1 MFARL
6 SAFVVWALVAAAAVA
21 WGLKLA
27 ATPLVAPPQTL
38 LAAPSPAAGG
48 DWSRL
53 FGAAPP
59 PPAEPAAAEAPP
71 PPPES
76 SRFQLIGVVAPRP
89 VTAVAQGVALIAVDG
104 KAPRAYRVGAVIDG
118 EQVLRSVQQRAVSIG
133 PRRGEPT
140 LTLELPPLP
149 PPATGVPM
157 AAGGPAVP
165 GQGVPAAPMIGGPA
179 PGVVP
184 MQAVPPLPAAA
195 VAPLPSPGF
204 FPPGRRRPAAT
215 TVPTPSGVAAEAEAE
230 ESQPTPD
237 ARRQR

>member
-27 ATPLVAPPQTL
+27 AKPLVAPAQTL
-38 LAAPSPAAGG
+38 LAAPAPAAGG

-59 PPAEPAAAEAPP
+59 PPAEPAAAAAPL

-76 SRFQLIGVVAPRP
+76 SRFQLIGVVAPRSSSA
-89 VTAVAQGVALIAVDG
+89 TTQGVALIAVDG
-104 KAPRAYRVGAVIDG
+104 KAPRAYRVGAVIEG

-149 PPATGVPM
+149 PPATGVPV
-157 AAGGPAVP
+157 AGGAP
-165 GQGVPAAPMIGGPA
+165 GGPVQAMPTAPVIGGPA
-179 PGVVP
+179 PMVVP
-184 MQAVPPLPAAA
+184 VQTVPPLPG
-195 VAPLPSPGF
+195 PGM
-204 FPPGRRRPAAT
+204 FPPGLRRPAAN
-215 TVPTPSGVAAEAEAE
+215 TVPTPAGVAAENEAE
-230 ESQPTPD
+230 ESPSTPD